1 MEASL
6 LLIEDDS
13 SIGYLLSEYLKMK
26 GYAVEWARNGQE
38 GLKALEKGAFDLA
51 IVDVMMP
58 GMDGFTFAER
68 LKAAGQQLPFI
79 FLTARSM
86 KIDVL
91 KGFALGAV
99 DYLKKPID
107 EEELLVR
114 IENHL
119 SRLRPVEESSSPE
132 SIPIGRYTFDPQ
144 NLSLSL
150 QGEVNTLT
158 ARERDLL
165 LFLVGRK
172 NQLCS
177 HKEIL
182 TKLWGKNDYFSRKS
196 LNVFITKLRGHLSED
211 PAVKIENVHGQG
223 FILRA

>member
-6 LLIEDDS
+6 LLVEDDTS
-13 SIGYLLSEYLKMK
+13 VGYLLSEYLKMK
-26 GYAVEWARNGQE
+26 GYGVVWAQNGTE
-38 GLKALEKGAFDLA
+38 GLAALEAGAFDLA

-58 GMDGFTFAER
+58 GMDGFTFA
-68 LKAAGQQLPFI
+68 GQLRKKGLQLPFI

-119 SRLRPVEESSSPE
+119 NRLKLIGVPPAAEQFPVGEYVFNPHNFSLTLGEE
-132 SIPIGRYTFDPQ
+132 
-144 NLSLSL
+144 
-150 QGEVNTLT
+150 VKTLT
-158 ARERDLL
+158 TRERDVLWY
-165 LFLVGRK
+165 LVSRK
-172 NQLCS
+172 HQLCT
-177 HKEIL
+177 HQEIL
-182 TKLWGKNDYFSRKS
+182 TKLWGKADYFNRKS
-196 LNVFITKLRGHLSED
+196 LNVFITKLRTYLSED
-211 PAVKIENVHGQG
+211 PAVKIENIHGQG
-223 FILRA
+223 FVLRD